1 MAERPAWCFKENR
14 IIRQNFEFVYN
25 SGFSIT
31 QKRKNVKALH
41 ESIGKK
47 SLEVSTKSEDIL
59 GIKLSA
65 FNLKLDG
72 FPFECIFQA
81 SKKYEKGGPYLDLL
95 NVAPKQAKRDERHH
109 SSGKLIAFEYDGRE
123 FPLEP
128 KTYFYDYMYIK
139 AVQQSIDKEELLKIL
154 NYEYFTDIEFNPK
167 KSINCQ
173 GKSVSIIK
181 AMLELFGKIPE
192 LNEKDFSLFYR
203 MVSANLA

>member
-1 MAERPAWCFKENR
+1 MAERPAWCFKENQ

-47 SLEVSTKSEDIL
+47 ALEVSTKSEDIL

-109 SSGKLIAFEYDGRE
+109 LSGKLIAFKYDGRE

-128 KTYFYDYMYIK
+128 KTYFYDYMYVK

-154 NYEYFTDIEFNPK
+154 ERN
-167 KSINCQ
+167 
-173 GKSVSIIK
+173 
-181 AMLELFGKIPE
+181 
-192 LNEKDFSLFYR
+192 
-203 MVSANLA
+203 

>member
-1 MAERPAWCFKENR
+1 MAERPAWCFKENQ

-47 SLEVSTKSEDIL
+47 ALEVSTKSEDIL

-139 AVQQSIDKEELLKIL
+139 AVQQSIDKKELLKIL
-154 NYEYFTDIEFNPK
+154 DYEYFTDIEFNPK

-173 GKSVSIIK
+173 GKSVTIIK
-181 AMLELFGKIPE
+181 AMLELFGEIPK
-192 LNEKDFSLFYR
+192 LNEKDFYLFYR
-203 MVSANLA
+203 MVSADLA